1 MKGNQRKTQD
11 YSGHLLKVIILH
23 PRFAKS
29 NIGLLQTKIRK
40 NRKKGIKIFFKK
52 KREKNQ

>member
-29 NIGLLQTKIRK
+29 NIGLLQTKIQMFDRVGFLRTRNSQK
-40 NRKKGIKIFFKK
+40 Y
-52 KREKNQ
+52 